1 MHLSKSRSVCLPG
14 SNRAAGHSGR
24 CCSSHSVCMSGFLG
38 RVFRIPPPW
47 VFAPLFQLAYPAQKK
62 CDDISATAQDF
73 VMSGLLCLDPAA
85 MLMFMR

>member
-1 MHLSKSRSVCLPG
+1 MHLSSHVRFVSPVPIGL
-14 SNRAAGHSGR
+14 RALRALLLQPQRVYVGISGAGI
-24 CCSSHSVCMSGFLG
+24 
-38 RVFRIPPPW
+38 RIPPPW